1 MFMKASKNAVYLKG
15 SPHFI
20 YIVLKLFIKM
30 FRKGTDMTLT
40 NHKLMDLLRMVGK
53 CAK

>member
-20 YIVLKLFIKM
+20 YIVSHILKFWFI
-30 FRKGTDMTLT
+30 L
-40 NHKLMDLLRMVGK
+40 
-53 CAK
+53 A